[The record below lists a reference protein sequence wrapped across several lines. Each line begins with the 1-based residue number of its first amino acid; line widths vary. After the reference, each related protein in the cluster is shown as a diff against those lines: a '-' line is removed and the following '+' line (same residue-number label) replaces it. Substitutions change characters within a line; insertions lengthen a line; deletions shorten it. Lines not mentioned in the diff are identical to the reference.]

1 MHLLR
6 KAITSVDTQ
15 RVKTDGLYVVD
26 NQPEV
31 ITRYWRAYRCF
42 CKKKKTA
49 TVLIVYF
56 WLAWRVR
63 RVRFTKCP
71 WCLQIVG
78 GGQITWTRTRRRD
91 NMKTDGTRTRNLLAA
106 EAATRDHSDCDFNL
120 TNVMFRSLNFHADF
134 FSWAHIFRGFPE
146 RREIKFD
153 LIFWFDYPIN
163 VWELK
168 CYRSKRSRRE

>member
-1 MHLLR
+1 MISQKLSLGIDGHTGAFVR
-6 KAITSVDTQ
+6 KENGYCFNSV
-15 RVKTDGLYVVD
+15 
-26 NQPEV
+26 
-31 ITRYWRAYRCF
+31 F
-42 CKKKKTA
+42 
-49 TVLIVYF
+49 LIS
-56 WLAWRVR
+56 L
-63 RVRFTKCP
+63 KS
-71 WCLQIVG
+71 QK
-78 GGQITWTRTRRRD
+78 GQIYQMSPMSSDRRRRPNYLKRTRRRGD
-91 NMKTDGTRTRNLLAA
+91 MKTDGTRTRNLLAA

-134 FSWAHIFRGFPE
+134 FFFFSSWAHMFRRFPE